1 VPALAWQSARSTGA
15 WSLLGAT
22 VGPAF
27 EFDGF
32 ELAPAEWEPG
42 A

>member
-1 VPALAWQSARSTGA
+1 MPLP
-15 WSLLGAT
+15 
-22 VGPAF
+22 GPNGYAFVSCVVAPGF

-32 ELAPAEWEPG
+32 ELAPAGWAPHL